1 VEEPDPVKAWESR
14 MRELLRVS
22 AALDELKLDR
32 VHFEGPG
39 TDLTIGL
46 LPSSTWLAA
55 KFQTAGGIEH
65 HPNLPTEE
73 VFTTPDPERV
83 EGEVT
88 STKPLFTSG
97 TTVTG
102 LKVRFEGGRAV
113 HVEAEQ
119 GEEVIRGMIAADD
132 GAARLGEVALVDRE
146 GRIGPL
152 GTVFY
157 DTLLD
162 ENAASHIA
170 LGHGYVAAVSDPAEH
185 DRANKSVI
193 HTDFMIGS
201 NDVAVTGFLS
211 NGDAVPLLRDGRWQ
225 V

>member
-1 VEEPDPVKAWESR
+1 
-14 MRELLRVS
+14 
-22 AALDELKLDR
+22 
-32 VHFEGPG
+32 
-39 TDLTIGL
+39 
-46 LPSSTWLAA
+46 
-55 KFQTAGGIEH
+55 
-65 HPNLPTEE
+65 
-73 VFTTPDPERV
+73 
-83 EGEVT
+83 
-88 STKPLFTSG
+88 LFTSG

-113 HVEAEQ
+113 QVDADQGAE
-119 GEEVIRGMIAADD
+119 VMRGMIAADE

-152 GTVFY
+152 GTVFF

-170 LGHGYVAAVSDPAEH
+170 LGHGYVAGVGDEADIE
-185 DRANKSVI
+185 RANKSVI

-201 NDVAVTGFLS
+201 DEVSVTGFLS
-211 NGDAVPLLRDGRWQ
+211 NGDEVPLLRGGKWQ